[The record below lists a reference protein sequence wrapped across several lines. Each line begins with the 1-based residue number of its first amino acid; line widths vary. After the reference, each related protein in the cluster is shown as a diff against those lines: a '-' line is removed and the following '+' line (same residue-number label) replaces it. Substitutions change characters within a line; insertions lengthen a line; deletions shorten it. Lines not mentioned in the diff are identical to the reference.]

1 MTLIEAK
8 KEVAKKYGYETWAD
22 VDFYQLNENAN
33 ITEPPYYKERLH
45 DEAAELY
52 ARAKWD
58 ECFDATIYKAQ
69 QRFTGMTETQLR
81 LSCIPK
87 PEFKP

>member
-1 MTLIEAK
+1 MTPEEVLESEATEACLTPTQK
-8 KEVAKKYGYETWAD
+8 QLVIAAMKEY
-22 VDFYQLNENAN
+22 AN
-33 ITEPPYYKERLH
+33 S
-45 DEAAELY
+45 
-52 ARAKWD
+52 KWN

-69 QRFTGMTETQLR
+69 QRFAGMTETQLR